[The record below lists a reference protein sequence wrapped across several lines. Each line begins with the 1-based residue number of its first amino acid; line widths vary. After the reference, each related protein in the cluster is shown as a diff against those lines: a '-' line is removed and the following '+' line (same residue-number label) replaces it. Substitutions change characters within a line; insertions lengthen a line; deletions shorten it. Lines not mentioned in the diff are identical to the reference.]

1 MKIKNIS
8 FISLALLSGALATSC
23 TDDIENFSN
32 KIFMTDS
39 NPATVLIKPTSV
51 EEIQEFTLSIPKP
64 EGQDVTFTIA
74 ADANLVKAYEGIYYT
89 SGMEMLPSENYELST
104 TSGIIPAGSLNSD
117 PIAIKFK
124 GLDVIDDS
132 KTYVLPVT
140 VTSCSIDILASNKTQ
155 YYVVRKGALIDV
167 VPDITKNAI
176 YTDAWATPEKFKLKK
191 LTAEALIYPTV
202 FGDGHES
209 GISTLMGTEG
219 GFLLRFGDAGLDP
232 NVLQIATSG
241 AGNFAVSKAVNLN
254 TWTHVA
260 VTYDSEA
267 QNLYVYFNGVEV
279 DHFTGVNAGTVDWSP
294 EHSNDNDGKPR
305 SFWVGHS
312 YNDNRWFEGRISEV
326 RVWDKVLTKEEI
338 NADNHFYVVENP
350 ESEENLILYWKL
362 CDNQTNDVKDYSQYG
377 NNGVFQSE
385 ATWLEVSLPATNE

>member
-1 MKIKNIS
+1 MKLKNIS
-8 FISLALLSGALATSC
+8 FISLALLSGVFATNC

-32 KIFMTDS
+32 KIFMTESDPS
-39 NPATVLIKPTSV
+39 TVLIKPTSV
-51 EEIQEFTLSIPKP
+51 EESHEFTLSIPKP

-74 ADANLVKAYEGIYYT
+74 ADASLVSAYDNIYYT
-89 SGMEMLPSENYELST
+89 SGKEMLPADNYELST
-104 TSGIIPAGSLNSD
+104 TTGIIPAGSLNSD
-117 PIAIKFK
+117 PIEIKFK
-124 GLDVIDDS
+124 GLDTIDDT

-140 VTSCSIDILASNKTQ
+140 VTSCSIDILASYKTQ
-155 YYVVRKGALIDV
+155 YYVVRNGALIDV

-176 YTDAWATPEKFKLKK
+176 YTDAWATPEKFKLNK

-209 GISTLMGTEG
+209 GISTLMGTES
-219 GFLLRFGDAGLDP
+219 GFLLRFGDAGVEP
-232 NVLQIATSG
+232 NILQIATK
-241 AGNFAVSKAVNLN
+241 AGNLAVSRAVNLN

-267 QNLYVYFNGVEV
+267 KEIYVYFNGVEI
-279 DHFTGVNAGTVDWSP
+279 DHFTGVDAGTVDWSP

-326 RVWDKVLTKEEI
+326 RVWDKVLTKDEI
-338 NADNHFYVVENP
+338 NTENHFYVLEEPEN
-350 ESEENLILYWKL
+350 EENLILYWKL

-377 NNGVFQSE
+377 NNGVFQKE
-385 ATWLEVSLPATNE
+385 ATWVEVSLPATNE

>member
-1 MKIKNIS
+1 MKLKNIS
-8 FISLALLSGALATSC
+8 FISLALLSGVFATNC
-23 TDDIENFSN
+23 TDDIENFCN
-32 KIFMTDS
+32 KIFMTESDPS
-39 NPATVLIKPTSV
+39 TVLIKPTSV
-51 EEIQEFTLSIPKP
+51 EESHEFTLSIPKP

-74 ADANLVKAYEGIYYT
+74 ADASLVSAYENIYYT
-89 SGMEMLPSENYELST
+89 SGMEMLPADNYELST
-104 TSGIIPAGSLNSD
+104 TTGIIPAGSLNSD
-117 PIAIKFK
+117 PIEIKFK
-124 GLDVIDDS
+124 GLDTIDDT

-176 YTDAWATPEKFKLKK
+176 YTDAWATPEKFKLNK

-209 GISTLMGTEG
+209 GISTLMGTES
-219 GFLLRFGDAGLDP
+219 GFLLRFGDAGVEP
-232 NVLQIATSG
+232 NILQIATK
-241 AGNFAVSKAVNLN
+241 AGNFAVSRAVNLN

-267 QNLYVYFNGVEV
+267 KEIYVYFNGVEI
-279 DHFTGVNAGTVDWSP
+279 DHFTGVDAGTVDWSP

-326 RVWDKVLTKEEI
+326 RVWDKVLTKDEI
-338 NADNHFYVVENP
+338 NTENHFYVLEEPEN
-350 ESEENLILYWKL
+350 EENLILYWKL

-377 NNGVFQSE
+377 NNGVFQKE
-385 ATWLEVSLPATNE
+385 ATWVEVSLPATNE